1 MEKQDF
7 VVRWRIGGMKGL
19 IEQWSRWHA
28 ASGDGI
34 KTECGLIVPVIAH
47 GQLPEAYELD
57 DYKNKITCKK
67 CQKVIPAK
75 EGINAR

>member
-1 MEKQDF
+1 MRGF
-7 VVRWRIGGMKGL
+7 AVRWRIGGMKNFNDRM
-19 IEQWSRWHA
+19 SRWHG

-57 DYKNKITCKK
+57 DYRIKITCKK
-67 CQKVIPAK
+67 CQKVITAK
-75 EGINAR
+75 EK